1 MRPSKQFIAVGIA
14 AAAFFLV
21 LSIAPGAIAATK
33 KSATTQKSTSSQT
46 KELKKSSTPAKPAKK
61 KKININIA
69 HQDSLTRLKGI
80 GPEKARAIIDYRRK
94 NGPFKK
100 IEDIMQ
106 VKGIGEETF
115 KNIKPFIKVR

>member
-1 MRPSKQFIAVGIA
+1 MRPVKPLIVIAIV

-21 LSIAPGAIAATK
+21 FSIAPGALAATK
-33 KSATTQKSTSSQT
+33 KSSTIKKTSTLKT
-46 KELKKSSTPAKPAKK
+46 KEVKKSSTQAKPVKK

-69 HQDSLTRLKGI
+69 HQDTLTQLKGI

-100 IEDIMQ
+100 IQDIMQ

-115 KNIKPFIKVR
+115 KDIKPFIKVR